1 MSRCVYSFIDGL
13 GTFADAIYL
22 DELSLIGETSEV
34 GSKVETIYTIESAE
48 DNQTYLE
55 RITDNLSK
63 IYDSLSE
70 QSK

>member
-1 MSRCVYSFIDGL
+1 L

-22 DELSLIGETSEV
+22 DELSLVSEASEV
-34 GSKVETIYTIESAE
+34 GAKVETIYTIKNAE
-48 DNQTYLE
+48 DNRTYLE
-55 RITDNLSK
+55 RVTDNLSK